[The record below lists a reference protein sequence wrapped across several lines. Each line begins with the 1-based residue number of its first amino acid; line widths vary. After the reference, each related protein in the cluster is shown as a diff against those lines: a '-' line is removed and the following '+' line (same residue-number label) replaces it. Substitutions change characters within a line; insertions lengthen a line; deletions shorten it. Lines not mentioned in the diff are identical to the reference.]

1 LTFDK
6 FGTTYVKHFTY
17 LGVNYTMMKTKF
29 RKNQSIV
36 KGIKLTFL
44 TIVLQSSILGLALVL
59 KANDMLPQDF
69 VNYSGRITSKDSP
82 SDVMV
87 QKAKLKKQKVY
98 MVNSTTQNEI
108 ASDELSGE
116 TSEISS
122 AK

>member
-1 LTFDK
+1 MTFDK

-17 LGVNYTMMKTKF
+17 LGVNYTMMNTKF

-59 KANDMLPQDF
+59 KANDMLPPDF

-87 QKAKLKKQKVY
+87 QKAKLKKQNFSIWMY
-98 MVNSTTQNEI
+98 
-108 ASDELSGE
+108 
-116 TSEISS
+116 
-122 AK
+122 